1 MTYSRQHN
9 WLHHPLKVT
18 SCSYLDTGHIY
29 TYSDGEVHCMVVI
42 FGICNTGCTCGIVA
56 STDD

>member
-18 SCSYLDTGHIY
+18 SSSYLDTGHIY

-42 FGICNTGCTCGIVA
+42 FGICTKYWLYLWHCCLH
-56 STDD
+56 